1 MLSSLGHGPVA
12 VTGSGSSRR
21 MVARGKGAAYGGR
34 MDSARRLTG
43 CLSRADADRQ
53 WHERVNNRDALLQ
66 PGERV
71 ARRKY
76 GDGYALYAV
85 PRDTDRAK
93 PR

>member
-1 MLSSLGHGPVA
+1 
-12 VTGSGSSRR
+12 

-71 ARRKY
+71 ARRKF

-85 PRDTDRAK
+85 RRGTGKAK